1 MTPNTLSPHSLT
13 TTAADHSAP
22 DNLLRSLQDWARLQP
37 FVSLR
42 LLGAQTLTPETQ
54 SASGKAII
62 TYVLAGEA
70 DFADSTGKRSRLS
83 KGGWAWVIAGSGVGY
98 SIAPLSG
105 DFAAIEVC
113 IALSPALEN
122 APAQS
127 TYLDSAATAPSD
139 PVQVLIGWHD
149 KQRSQFAIPSQVNYL
164 VVRLN
169 AHQRWCY
176 ELPLNH
182 QFAWVALVS
191 GRVYTGAGELLP
203 QAVTRILRPTDK
215 IDVLAQ
221 ESSVLVLGSS
231 MEFGYDLVFHEGSVH
246 TSREALQAG
255 LQGRNSAAT
264 LLAQTASLTGE

>member
-13 TTAADHSAP
+13 TTAVDQGP
-22 DNLLRSLQDWARLQP
+22 QDNLLGSLQDWARLQP

-42 LLGAQTLTPETQ
+42 LVRAQTLTPETQ

-62 TYVLAGEA
+62 NYVLAGEA

-98 SIAPLSG
+98 SIAPLSH
-105 DFAAIEVC
+105 DYAAIEIC

-122 APAQS
+122 APPQS
-127 TYLDSAATAPSD
+127 AYLDSVAAAPIN

-169 AHQRWCY
+169 AHQHWSY
-176 ELPLNH
+176 DLPLNH

-191 GRVYTGAGELLP
+191 GRLQTSTGELLP
-203 QAVTRILRPTDK
+203 QAVTRIQRPTDK
-215 IDVLAQ
+215 IEVLAQ

-246 TSREALQAG
+246 TSREALQLG
-255 LQGRNSAAT
+255 LQGRDKAT
-264 LLAQTASLTGE
+264 TFLAWRE